1 MNPAPPFSETGL
13 PGEPQVLLVDD
24 DETNL
29 IMTAHA
35 LRERGFRI
43 TEAASGELALE
54 RLADWTPDIIV
65 LDAIM
70 PGGLDGFDT
79 CRAIRQLQGFENIP
93 VLMLTGLDD
102 DASITR
108 AYEAGA
114 TDFYV
119 KANTWSLLAGRLQ
132 YLLRASRTRLELE
145 QIGRAHV

>member
-79 CRAIRQLQGFENIP
+79 CRAIRQLQG
-93 VLMLTGLDD
+93 
-102 DASITR
+102 
-108 AYEAGA
+108 
-114 TDFYV
+114 
-119 KANTWSLLAGRLQ
+119 
-132 YLLRASRTRLELE
+132 
-145 QIGRAHV
+145 